1 MVSRVGAGGKQ
12 VEMEFVFNYERSE
25 GRQTRSVGISR
36 HRRYESC
43 CIGSPHISVHPAGST
58 AHGMGMDG
66 NPVASI
72 VPVIFKAFH
81 TEAHTMKRRSVVFDQ
96 SGFTLIEI
104 IAVLIIL
111 GILAAV
117 AVPRYIDL
125 TANAQQ
131 RALDAGIA
139 ELNGRETL
147 KWADVKLSSTGWT
160 SDADVF
166 GPDIHN
172 LGDPYSWDG
181 DPQPGGGTL
190 VYDGGASAELDR
202 TLSTSTSP
210 GRWVRR

>member
-1 MVSRVGAGGKQ
+1 MMLKGVQ
-12 VEMEFVFNYERSE
+12 M
-25 GRQTRSVGISR
+25 
-36 HRRYESC
+36 
-43 CIGSPHISVHPAGST
+43 PAPIRK
-58 AHGMGMDG
+58 
-66 NPVASI
+66 N
-72 VPVIFKAFH
+72 H
-81 TEAHTMKRRSVVFDQ
+81 TEAMTMKRQSPLSNQ

-147 KWADVKLSSTGWT
+147 RWADVKLSSTGWT

-166 GPDIHN
+166 GAEIYD
-172 LGDPYSWDG
+172 LGDPYSWSATDSTAV
-181 DPQPGGGTL
+181 PGVSGGTL
-190 VYDGGASAELDR
+190 YYDEGASATLTR
-202 TLSTSTSP
+202 TQSTSTSP
-210 GRWVRR
+210 GRWER

>member
-1 MVSRVGAGGKQ
+1 
-12 VEMEFVFNYERSE
+12 
-25 GRQTRSVGISR
+25 
-36 HRRYESC
+36 
-43 CIGSPHISVHPAGST
+43 
-58 AHGMGMDG
+58 
-66 NPVASI
+66 
-72 VPVIFKAFH
+72 
-81 TEAHTMKRRSVVFDQ
+81 MKRQAILSNQ

-160 SDADVF
+160 ADTDVF
-166 GPDIHN
+166 GSDIYD
-172 LGDPYSWDG
+172 LGDPYAWSAT
-181 DPQPGGGTL
+181 DPTAVPGTNGGTL
-190 VYDGGASAELDR
+190 YYDGGASAALTR
-202 TLSTSTSP
+202 TPSTSTSP
-210 GRWVRR
+210 GRWER